1 LTKKQH
7 IIYHVLYKKGKT
19 SMKPLF
25 SSRRAHL
32 SKRGYHVALV
42 AALFA
47 VALVFGAF
55 SFTPAAHAA
64 PSRMSAPA
72 ASCNASGAEMIFQVD
87 QTHGNETRHIQ
98 LWYSSVTRCA
108 WAAETNG
115 QPNDEIWV
123 FNQDTGNEAIWF
135 LTGNSGLTAKID
147 DAGTQSQA
155 CMIPHYINGTY
166 TGPAIC
172 TGFF

>member
-1 LTKKQH
+1 LWLP
-7 IIYHVLYKKGKT
+7 IVLYKKGKT
-19 SMKPLF
+19 SMNTLF
-25 SSRRAHL
+25 SSRLAHL
-32 SKRGYHVALV
+32 PKRGYRAALV

-64 PSRMSAPA
+64 TTRTFAPA
-72 ASCNASGAEMIFQVD
+72 ASCNASGAEMIYQEN

-98 LWYSSVTRCA
+98 LWYSTGTRCV

-115 QPNDEIWV
+115 QPGDYIYVYNE
-123 FNQDTGNEAIWF
+123 NTGDFRDWT
-135 LTGNSGLTAKID
+135 LTGNSGLTEKIP

-155 CMIPHYINGTY
+155 CMIPQYINGVY
-166 TGPAIC
+166 TGGPIC
-172 TGFF
+172 TPFF